1 MTKTVNVNSSKNQD
15 IKGKFVSREVLSCVT
30 GMVEYIIKQGFED
43 REAPFSLDD
52 CSNYYTDN
60 SGKIEELTEKKEQLE
75 EEIQDIENSIEELE
89 DEDGN
94 KDEEIQTKENEK
106 NKLEEKISS
115 IENKIEELEEE
126 QGEVNEPYEWWIVS
140 SWLCDKLKEKGEV
153 VLEDENIW
161 GRQTS
166 GQAILLDSVIS
177 EICSDMGILEGQE
190 HEW

>member
-1 MTKTVNVNSSKNQD
+1 MTKTANVNSSKNQD
-15 IKGKFVSREVLSCVT
+15 IKGKFVSREVLACVT
-30 GMVEYIIKQGFED
+30 EMVEYIIKQGFED
-43 REAPFSLDD
+43 NNAPFSLDD

-60 SGKIEELTEKKEQLE
+60 SGEIEELAEKKEQLE
-75 EEIQDIENSIEELE
+75 EEIQDIENSIEELKE
-89 DEDGN
+89 EES
-94 KDEEIQTKENEK
+94 KDEEIQAKENEK
-106 NKLEEKISS
+106 TKLEEEISS